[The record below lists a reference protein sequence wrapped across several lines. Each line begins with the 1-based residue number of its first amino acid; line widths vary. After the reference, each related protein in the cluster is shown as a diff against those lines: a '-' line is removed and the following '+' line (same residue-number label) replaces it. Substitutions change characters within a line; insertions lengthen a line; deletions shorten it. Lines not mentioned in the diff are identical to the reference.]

1 MFYYTGLLLLV
12 IAVSI
17 DGFGVGITYGMQKI
31 KVPFNAIFIIMLCSG
46 VVLLISMT
54 IGDML
59 SIFISERIAQMI
71 GGCILIT
78 LGIFSLINT
87 IRSEIRKRKQEA
99 ELIDRKN
106 KFSEIKTVLATP
118 DKADLD
124 RSGTISIGE
133 ALLLGFALAL
143 DAFGAGIGASLL
155 GYSPV
160 LTAFLIASMSGI
172 FLFCGMKVGMLLAR
186 NKKLQRLSFLP
197 GTLLIGIG
205 VLNLI

>member
-17 DGFGVGITYGMQKI
+17 DGFGVGITYGMQKV

-46 VVLLISMT
+46 AVLLVSMT

-59 SIFISERIAQMI
+59 SVFISERIAQMI

-78 LGIFSLINT
+78 LGLFSLINT
-87 IRSEIRKRKQEA
+87 VRSELKKRKQEA
-99 ELIDRKN
+99 EVIYRKN
-106 KFSEIKTVLATP
+106 KLSEIKTVLATP

-160 LTAFLIASMSGI
+160 LTAFLIASMSGL
-172 FLFCGMKVGMLLAR
+172 FLFCGMKVGMLLAK